1 MTRLLHKTRS
11 MRLVIRPVLSDQ
23 EIVIENLE
31 GNEGLEMQFQVRRS
45 INSTTSSGSVT
56 IYNLPRSL
64 RGLVEGEAR
73 RIGNI
78 DDLIEDGTLWS
89 IGPLDEVGSQATPAN
104 QGYATIEIQA
114 GYDGAV
120 STIFLGTTLDTVT
133 KDDTITIETVITAS
147 SGISQVALSVAN
159 QTFDRGTDTFVVLD
173 ALRRT
178 LKLGP
183 GNCTPANWAKFLA
196 DAALVK
202 NRGGQSIFAQSSVLS
217 APYMV
222 TDAADQQL
230 DEFLKYTGVRWFIDE
245 GELWLMPR
253 LGYIEGPVARLEPLK
268 ERPAR
273 NPAGLLVCRAFLTPS
288 AKPGRQVLLDGTG
301 VDDAVTALYRCD
313 EVAHDGDTN
322 ASGEYSTTVTLSHRR
337 PVPGGLL

>member
-1 MTRLLHKTRS
+1 
-11 MRLVIRPVLSDQ
+11 MRLVIRPVLSDK
-23 EIVIENLE
+23 EIVIENLS
-31 GNEGLEMQFQVRRS
+31 GNEGLEMQFQVKRS
-45 INSTTSSGSVT
+45 INETTSSGSVT
-56 IYNLPRSL
+56 IFNLPRSL

-89 IGPLDEVGSQATPAN
+89 VGLLDEIGAPATPAN

-114 GYDGAV
+114 GYDGAL
-120 STIFLGTTLDTVT
+120 STIFFGTMLHSETR
-133 KDDTITIETVITAS
+133 DDTITVETVINAS
-147 SGISQVALSVAN
+147 SGISQVALSQAN
-159 QTFDRGTDTFVVLD
+159 QSFDRGTDSFVVLNY
-173 ALRRT
+173 LRRV

-183 GNCTPANWAKFLA
+183 GNCTPENWSKFLA
-196 DAALVK
+196 DAAGVR
-202 NRGGQSIFAQSSVLS
+202 NRAGQTVFTQASVLA
-217 APYMV
+217 APYVV

-230 DEFLKYTGVRWFIDE
+230 DDFLKYTGVRWFIDE
-245 GELWLMPR
+245 GELWLLPR

-273 NPAGLLVCRAFLTPS
+273 NDAGLLVCRCFLT
-288 AKPGRQVLLDGTG
+288 AAVKPGRQVLLDGTG

-313 EVAHDGDTN
+313 VAEHDGDTN
-322 ASGEYSTTVTLSHRR
+322 ASGEYSTTVTLSQRR